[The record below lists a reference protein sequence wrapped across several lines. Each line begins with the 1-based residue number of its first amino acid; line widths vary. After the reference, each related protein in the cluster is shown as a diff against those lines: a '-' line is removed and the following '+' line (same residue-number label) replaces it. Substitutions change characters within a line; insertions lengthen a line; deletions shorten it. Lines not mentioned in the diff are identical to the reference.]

1 MSEQDALHGPS
12 RYERGS
18 DRMIAMRGVVLAAV
32 LALTG
37 CVPLGQQFQAPEVT
51 LETLRILRIA
61 DAKADVTISLRVFNP
76 NTYTLPVDR
85 VDFEVT
91 LDGRPAANSRSV
103 RVDPLPPQGEAKV
116 ELSGRVDVAAVATA
130 LMTIG
135 SQLPVDYAV
144 KGTIMLT
151 DGTAVPVARKGRVP
165 VARFDRS
172 FGPRPQ

>member
-1 MSEQDALHGPS
+1 MSEQVAPHDPS

-32 LALTG
+32 LALTA

-61 DAKADVTISLRVFNP
+61 DAKADVSISLRVFNP
-76 NTYTLPVDR
+76 NTYTLPVER

-144 KGTIMLT
+144 RGTITLT